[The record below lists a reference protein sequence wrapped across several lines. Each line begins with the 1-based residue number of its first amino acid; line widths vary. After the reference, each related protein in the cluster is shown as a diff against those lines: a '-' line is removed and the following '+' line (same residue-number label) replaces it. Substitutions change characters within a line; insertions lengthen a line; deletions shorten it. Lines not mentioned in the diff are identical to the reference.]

1 MPAKLDSGRGRLR
14 PARSWNGVRAALAL
28 GPVLLVLSGCGASP
42 PPEPGMSRG
51 VPPDLRGRRVI
62 LLPVQLVVGVAGD
75 PDAELSFTLA
85 DVGDEVDWVR
95 ENEIQDAMRR
105 SPTVQTRTRG
115 LPVGVFLQAEVDRI
129 GDPLFGYL
137 RRMQALVEADAIL
150 LPVAASYEPNQAMPG
165 SGPRVRLTAALVEP
179 RTGRVIWFGIEEG
192 EELDN
197 ADPRALASA
206 VENLSR
212 TLFWYLGG

>member
-1 MPAKLDSGRGRLR
+1 MPPTLDSGRCRLR
-14 PARSWNGVRAALAL
+14 AARSWNGLRTALAL
-28 GPVLLVLSGCGASP
+28 GSVLLVLGACSASP
-42 PPEPGMSRG
+42 PPEPGVSRG

-75 PDAELSFTLA
+75 PDAELAFTLA
-85 DVGDEVDWVR
+85 DVGDDVDWVR
-95 ENEIQDAMRR
+95 EDEIQDAMRR

-129 GDPLFGYL
+129 GDPLYGYL
-137 RRMQALVEADAIL
+137 RRMEALVEADAIL
-150 LPVAASYEPNQAMPG
+150 LPVAATYEPNQAIPG

-192 EELDN
+192 EEFDN
-197 ADPRALASA
+197 ADPRSLASA